1 MTKKEAVKLPRMKNT
16 FVDKYKKISTGKQKE
31 TKGGT
36 IVVGV
41 WD

>member
-1 MTKKEAVKLPRMKNT
+1 MKKKEAVKSSPMKNA
-16 FVDKYKKISTGKQKE
+16 FVDKYKKISAGKQKE

-36 IVVGV
+36 LVVGV